1 MYFINWLFLCLDK
14 LSSALPFEIWH
25 HAITLGTVQPSDPQ
39 VPWVKTILTGRQGSV
54 YWWPRTGHLS
64 WRPLWPSRGAARY
77 RDFGMPGANRRRCG
91 RLPALWRVQP
101 SCMLAFSTEQEIPHE
116 GWMGESNALTPFSIT
131 ARLSSLVCFPFLPY
145 CVLPSPVKPLY
156 VLAAPW
162 PWAYNLE
169 SSPTSDPVNLQK
181 QKPKFQPFRNPEF
194 FPWLSGLWSAGHSV
208 YT

>member
-1 MYFINWLFLCLDK
+1 MLCRSRSDITPSLWAP
-14 LSSALPFEIWH
+14 SSPVTPRCPGLRQFWQGDRAVFTDDLGQAIYHGDLCDPLGELP
-25 HAITLGTVQPSDPQ
+25 D
-39 VPWVKTILTGRQGSV
+39 
-54 YWWPRTGHLS
+54 
-64 WRPLWPSRGAARY
+64 